1 MTGKRL
7 TRNGVVRRAGDGC
20 TTLKVSV
27 PCSGCGRCP
36 GAWAAGA
43 GAVPVDELLGSVP
56 PDGQPL
62 QVSVSARGLTDVS
75 VRLFVPAIAV
85 ALGYAVLAESLV
97 VSPVAAGFALL
108 LALLLG
114 QRLARSGVAALDVSV
129 AERGVASEVTR
140 GVL

>member
-7 TRNGVVRRAGDGC
+7 TRHGVVRRAGDGC

-36 GAWAAGA
+36 GAWAAGV
-43 GAVPVDELLGSVP
+43 VPVDELLSSVP

-85 ALGYAVLAESLV
+85 ALGYSVLAESLA
-97 VSPVAAGFALL
+97 VSPVAAGSALL

-114 QRLARSGVAALDVSV
+114 QRLARSRVAALDVSV